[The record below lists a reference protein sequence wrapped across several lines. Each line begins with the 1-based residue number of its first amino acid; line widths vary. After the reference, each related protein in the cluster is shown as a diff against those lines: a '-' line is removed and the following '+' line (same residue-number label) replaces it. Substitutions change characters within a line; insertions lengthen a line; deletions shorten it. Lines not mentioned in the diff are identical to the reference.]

1 MNLSDLIKLH
11 NELMSVQQKLIECE
25 KSMIHSPVDK
35 IEDALSLSIKNMLDS
50 ITSNEFNAK
59 KESPNDSTNTSDSM
73 SFKDNNNN
81 FDSINSSGN
90 RDKIE
95 SLVTRYSLF

>member
-1 MNLSDLIKLH
+1 
-11 NELMSVQQKLIECE
+11 MSVQQKLIECE

-35 IEDALSLSIKNMLDS
+35 IEDAFSLTIKNILDS
-50 ITSNEFNAK
+50 IASNELNAK

-73 SFKDNNNN
+73 SYKDNNNN
-81 FDSINSSGN
+81 NNFNLINSSGN

-95 SLVTRYSLF
+95 SLVTRYSFILKITFKLD

>member
-1 MNLSDLIKLH
+1 
-11 NELMSVQQKLIECE
+11 MSVQQKLIECE

-35 IEDALSLSIKNMLDS
+35 IEDALSLTIKNMLDS
-50 ITSNEFNAK
+50 ITSNELNAK

-73 SFKDNNNN
+73 SYKDNNNN
-81 FDSINSSGN
+81 NFNSINSSGN

-95 SLVTRYSLF
+95 SLVTRYSFILKISFKLD